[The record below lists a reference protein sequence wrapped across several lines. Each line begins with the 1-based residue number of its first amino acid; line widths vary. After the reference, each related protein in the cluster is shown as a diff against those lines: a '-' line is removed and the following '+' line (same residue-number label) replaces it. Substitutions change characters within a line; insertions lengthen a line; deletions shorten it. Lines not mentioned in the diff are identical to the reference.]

1 MRDQDTIR
9 RFDLLELSGEDYWT
23 IIKNGCLI
31 ALLAYI
37 VAAMI
42 AQGTSVASWAFVST
56 PPVLGLLYSLWM
68 IWLANRR
75 LSTPQKERLTR
86 QRDLMTEL
94 SRMEVASGK
103 AAADREATLAQLA
116 RLRDLIT
123 RMIRLD
129 SDQLADRITNLEEL
143 YKSLVD
149 RERADRHLM
158 ARYDFGREFL
168 TLQIDMLD
176 FFPEEAQ
183 TALGGTLAELAALN
197 AELESSQRLRNA
209 VMEVEGFLGEAAA

>member
-9 RFDLLELSGEDYWT
+9 RFDLLKLSGDDYWT
-23 IIKNGCLI
+23 IIKNGCAI
-31 ALLAYI
+31 AVLAYI

-75 LSTPQKERLTR
+75 LTPTQRERLTR
-86 QRDLMTEL
+86 QGDLMADRG
-94 SRMEVASGK
+94 RMQAASGK
-103 AAADREATLAQLA
+103 AAADREATLAHMA

-129 SDQLADRITNLEEL
+129 SDQLADRIARLKEL
-143 YKSLVD
+143 YKCLDD

-158 ARYDFGREFL
+158 ARYDCECDLL
-168 TLQIDMLD
+168 TLQIDALD
-176 FFPEEAQ
+176 IFPEEAQ
-183 TALGGTLAELAALN
+183 IALGARLAELEALD
-197 AELESSQRLRNA
+197 AEIEDSQRRRSAETELARFL
-209 VMEVEGFLGEAAA
+209 EGEPA